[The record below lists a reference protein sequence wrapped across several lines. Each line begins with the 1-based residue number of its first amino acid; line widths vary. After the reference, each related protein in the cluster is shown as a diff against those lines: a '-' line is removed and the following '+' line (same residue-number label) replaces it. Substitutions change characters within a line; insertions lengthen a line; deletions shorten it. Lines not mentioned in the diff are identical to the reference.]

1 MFPQKSRIVKHMK
14 RYGALYLMLIVP
26 LAVLIIFKYVPMYG
40 VQIAFRNYRITRTI
54 EDSPWVGLKHFRK
67 FIDYYDF
74 WPIMR
79 NTLSINLYSLMV
91 FPLPLVLAV
100 LLTHLPY
107 RRFAKTVQNV
117 TYIPHFISTVVLCS
131 MVIQFTN
138 ARTGLVNHFIALL
151 GMKPV
156 NFMSRKEY
164 FYPVYVISGLWH
176 DMGYNSIVYIAAL
189 AGVSPD
195 LHEAAIVDGASL
207 VKRIW
212 HIDIPSILPTFCT
225 LLILRCGALLS
236 VGHEKVLLLQN
247 TLNLP
252 CSEVISTYSYNISL
266 NSSTPQFSYAAA
278 IGLFVAVI
286 NLVLLTGVNG
296 IVGRI
301 SGNSVW

>member
-1 MFPQKSRIVKHMK
+1 MSKKDRLIRHLR
-14 RYGALYLMLIVP
+14 RYGALYIMLIIP
-26 LAVLIIFKYVPMYG
+26 MTVLILFKYLPMYG
-40 VQIAFRNYRITRTI
+40 VQIAFRNYRITRSI
-54 EDSPWVGLKHFRK
+54 ADSPWVGFKYFKK
-67 FIDYYDF
+67 FFDYYDF

-79 NTLSINLYSLMV
+79 NTLMINFYSLLT

-100 LLTHLPY
+100 MITHLPFK
-107 RRFAKTVQNV
+107 RIAKTVQNV

-138 ARTGLVNHFIALL
+138 ARTGLLNHLIAAF
-151 GMKPV
+151 GGTPI
-156 NFMSRKEY
+156 NFMAHKEY
-164 FYPVYVISGLWH
+164 FYAIYVLSDLWR
-176 DMGYNSIVYIAAL
+176 DIGYNSIIYIAAL

-212 HIDIPSILPTFCT
+212 HIDIPSIMPTFCT
-225 LLILRCGALLS
+225 LLILRCGSLLS

-252 CSEVISTYSYNISL
+252 MSEVISTYSYNISL

-278 IGLFVAVI
+278 IGLFVSVI
-286 NLVLLTGVNG
+286 NLVLLTSVNK
-296 IVGRI
+296 IVDKA
-301 SGNSVW
+301 SGNSLW

>member
-1 MFPQKSRIVKHMK
+1 MGLK
-14 RYGALYLMLIVP
+14 REKLFRHFRRFGALYIMLLVPMTVLIV
-26 LAVLIIFKYVPMYG
+26 FKYLPMYG
-40 VQIAFRNYRITRTI
+40 VQIAFRNYRITRSI
-54 EDSPWVGLKHFRK
+54 ADSPWEGFKYFKK
-67 FIDYYDF
+67 FFDYYDF

-79 NTLSINLYSLMV
+79 NTLLINFYSLMT

-100 LLTHLPY
+100 MLTHLPF
-107 RRFAKTVQNV
+107 RRMAKTVQNV

-138 ARTGLVNHFIALL
+138 ARTGLINAVTGLFGIA
-151 GMKPV
+151 PV
-156 NFMSRKEY
+156 NFMIQKDY
-164 FYPVYVISGLWH
+164 FYAIYVLSDLWR
-176 DMGYNSIVYIAAL
+176 DIGYNSIVYIAAL

-225 LLILRCGALLS
+225 LLILRCGSLLS

-252 CSEVISTYSYNISL
+252 VSEVISTYSYNISL

-278 IGLFVAVI
+278 IGLFVSVI
-286 NLVLLTGVNG
+286 NLIMLTTVNK
-296 IVGRI
+296 VVDRF
-301 SGNSVW
+301 SGNGLW

>member
-1 MFPQKSRIVKHMK
+1 MTSKNGRLIRHLR
-14 RYGALYLMLIVP
+14 RYGALYIMLIIP
-26 LAVLIIFKYVPMYG
+26 MAVLVLFKYVPMYG

-54 EDSPWVGLKHFRK
+54 EESPWVGLKHFQK
-67 FIDYYDF
+67 FINYYDF

-79 NTLSINLYSLMV
+79 NTLSLNLYSLLV

-100 LLTHLPY
+100 LLTHLPF
-107 RRFAKTVQNV
+107 RRVAKTIQNV

-138 ARTGLVNHFIALL
+138 ARTGLINHVIALF
-151 GMKPV
+151 GVKPV
-156 NFMSRKEY
+156 NFMARKEY
-164 FYPVYVISGLWH
+164 FYPIYVLSGLWH
-176 DMGYNSIVYIAAL
+176 DMGYNSIIYIAAL

-212 HIDIPSILPTFCT
+212 HIDIPGILPTFCT
-225 LLILRCGALLS
+225 LLILRCGSLLS

-252 CSEVISTYSYNISL
+252 VSEVISTYSYNISL

-286 NLVLLTGVNG
+286 NLIMLTSVNR
-296 IVGRI
+296 IVDRV
-301 SGNSVW
+301 SGNSLW

>member
-1 MFPQKSRIVKHMK
+1 MSKKDRLIRHLR
-14 RYGALYLMLIVP
+14 RYGALYIMLIIP
-26 LAVLIIFKYVPMYG
+26 MTVLILFKYLPMYG
-40 VQIAFRNYRITRTI
+40 VQIAFRNYRITRSI
-54 EDSPWVGLKHFRK
+54 ADSPWVGFKYFKK
-67 FIDYYDF
+67 FFDYYDF

-79 NTLSINLYSLMV
+79 NTLMINFYSLLT

-100 LLTHLPY
+100 MITHLPFK
-107 RRFAKTVQNV
+107 RIAKTVQNV

-138 ARTGLVNHFIALL
+138 ARTGLLNHVIAAF
-151 GMKPV
+151 GGTPV
-156 NFMSRKEY
+156 NFMAHKEY
-164 FYPVYVISGLWH
+164 FYTIYVLSDLWR
-176 DMGYNSIVYIAAL
+176 DIGYNSIIYIAAL

-212 HIDIPSILPTFCT
+212 HIDIPSIMPTFCT
-225 LLILRCGALLS
+225 LLILRCGSLLS

-252 CSEVISTYSYNISL
+252 MSEVISTYSYNISL

-278 IGLFVAVI
+278 IGLFVSVI
-286 NLVLLTGVNG
+286 NLVLLTSVNK
-296 IVGRI
+296 IVDKA
-301 SGNSVW
+301 SGNSLW

>member
-1 MFPQKSRIVKHMK
+1 MSKKDRLIRHFR
-14 RYGALYLMLIVP
+14 RYGALYIMLIIP
-26 LAVLIIFKYVPMYG
+26 MTVLILFKYLPMYG
-40 VQIAFRNYRITRTI
+40 VQIAFRNYRITRSI
-54 EDSPWVGLKHFRK
+54 ADSPWVGFKYFKK
-67 FIDYYDF
+67 FFDYYDF

-79 NTLSINLYSLMV
+79 NTLMINFYSLLT

-100 LLTHLPY
+100 MITHLPFK
-107 RRFAKTVQNV
+107 RIAKTVQNV

-138 ARTGLVNHFIALL
+138 ARTGLINHVIAAF
-151 GMKPV
+151 GGTPI
-156 NFMSRKEY
+156 NFMAHKEY
-164 FYPVYVISGLWH
+164 FYAIYVLSDLWR
-176 DMGYNSIVYIAAL
+176 DIGYNSSIYIAAL

-212 HIDIPSILPTFCT
+212 HIDIPSIMPTFCT
-225 LLILRCGALLS
+225 LLILRCGSLLS

-252 CSEVISTYSYNISL
+252 MSEVISTYSYNISL

-278 IGLFVAVI
+278 IGLFVSVI
-286 NLVLLTGVNG
+286 NLVLLTSVNK
-296 IVGRI
+296 IVDKA
-301 SGNSVW
+301 SGNSLW

>member
-1 MFPQKSRIVKHMK
+1 MFKKDRLIRHLR
-14 RYGALYLMLIVP
+14 RYGALYIMLIIP
-26 LAVLIIFKYVPMYG
+26 MTVLILFKYLPMYG
-40 VQIAFRNYRITRTI
+40 VQIAFRNYRITRSI
-54 EDSPWVGLKHFRK
+54 ADSPWVGFKYFKK
-67 FIDYYDF
+67 FFDYYDF

-79 NTLSINLYSLMV
+79 NTLMINFYSLLT

-100 LLTHLPY
+100 MITHLPFK
-107 RRFAKTVQNV
+107 RIAKTVQNV

-138 ARTGLVNHFIALL
+138 ARTGLLNHVIAAF
-151 GMKPV
+151 GGTPV
-156 NFMSRKEY
+156 NFMAHKEY
-164 FYPVYVISGLWH
+164 FYTIYVLSDLWR
-176 DMGYNSIVYIAAL
+176 DIGYNSIIYIAAL

-212 HIDIPSILPTFCT
+212 HIDIPSIMPTFCT
-225 LLILRCGALLS
+225 LLILRCGSLLS

-252 CSEVISTYSYNISL
+252 MSEVISTYSYNISL

-278 IGLFVAVI
+278 IGLFVSVI
-286 NLVLLTGVNG
+286 NLVLLTSVNK
-296 IVGRI
+296 IVDKA
-301 SGNSVW
+301 SGNSLW

>member
-1 MFPQKSRIVKHMK
+1 MSKKDRLIRHLK
-14 RYGALYLMLIVP
+14 RYGALYIMLIIP
-26 LAVLIIFKYVPMYG
+26 MTVLILFKYLPMYG
-40 VQIAFRNYRITRTI
+40 VQIAFRNYRITRSI
-54 EDSPWVGLKHFRK
+54 ADSPWVGFKYFEK
-67 FIDYYDF
+67 FFDYYDF

-79 NTLSINLYSLMV
+79 NTLMINFYSLLT

-100 LLTHLPY
+100 MITHLPFK
-107 RRFAKTVQNV
+107 RIAKTVQNV

-138 ARTGLVNHFIALL
+138 ARTGLLNHLIAAF
-151 GMKPV
+151 GGTPI
-156 NFMSRKEY
+156 NFMAHKEY
-164 FYPVYVISGLWH
+164 FYAIYVLSDLWR
-176 DMGYNSIVYIAAL
+176 DIGYNSIIYIAAL

-212 HIDIPSILPTFCT
+212 HIDIPSIMPTFCT
-225 LLILRCGALLS
+225 LLILRCGSLLS

-252 CSEVISTYSYNISL
+252 MSEVISTYSYNISL

-278 IGLFVAVI
+278 IGLFVSVI
-286 NLVLLTGVNG
+286 NLVLLTSVNK
-296 IVGRI
+296 IVDKA
-301 SGNSVW
+301 SGNSLW